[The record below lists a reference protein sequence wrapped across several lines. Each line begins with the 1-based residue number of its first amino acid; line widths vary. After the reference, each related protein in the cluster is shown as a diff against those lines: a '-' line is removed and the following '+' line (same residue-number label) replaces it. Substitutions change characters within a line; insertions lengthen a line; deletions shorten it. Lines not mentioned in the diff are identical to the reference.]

1 MVIERFRDGH
11 PKAVGERFARDGRM
25 MPDEIEYRGSWLDE
39 AGTRCYQIVE
49 APREELLK
57 IWTSHWDD
65 LVDFEIVPVVTS
77 SEFWSKPRKAI
88 VLRRGHPSLIEQRSQ
103 SQFRLCGTR
112 EGAKTSRRSVQAE
125 KSQLRIVSTPK
136 RPSGSHR

>member
-1 MVIERFRDGH
+1 MLYMVIERFRDGH
-11 PKAVGERFARDGRM
+11 PKAVGERFAHDGRM

-77 SEFWSKPRKAI
+77 SEFWSKPR
-88 VLRRGHPSLIEQRSQ
+88 
-103 SQFRLCGTR
+103 
-112 EGAKTSRRSVQAE
+112 
-125 KSQLRIVSTPK
+125 
-136 RPSGSHR
+136 